1 MLREFIKHN
10 DASLIYECNVFQIEK
25 LIKDENLTKDEI
37 KYLKEK
43 LDMHYNKMESFKY
56 ILGKLIL

>member
-1 MLREFIKHN
+1 MLREFIRTN
-10 DASLIYECNVFQIEK
+10 DASVIYECNIYQIER
-25 LIKDENLTKDEI
+25 LIKQEKLTKAEI